1 MCQIYV
7 VFIDIMENGDNDD
20 ILMKKKIKKNNKD
33 TLLWDTDIYIYH
45 LCNLY
50 LFIISIYS

>member
-7 VFIDIMENGDNDD
+7 VFIDIMENGDDD